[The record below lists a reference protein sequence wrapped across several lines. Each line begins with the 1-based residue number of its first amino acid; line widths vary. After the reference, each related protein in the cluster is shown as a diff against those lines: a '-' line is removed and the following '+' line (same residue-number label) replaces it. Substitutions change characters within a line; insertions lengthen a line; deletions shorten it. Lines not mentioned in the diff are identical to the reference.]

1 MTTRITDVVVPE
13 VFSPYVQQLTE
24 QKSRL
29 IRSGAVMLDDV
40 LNNNLSGA
48 GLTFNEPSFRDLE
61 DTEEN
66 VSNDDPNDNSTP
78 NKIGTGT
85 EIQIRLSRNNSWS
98 SMNLTADLAG
108 VDPMDAIAN
117 RVSDYWVRREQQAF
131 IATIKGVFAD
141 NAAAPTATEH
151 VQNDMTFDIS
161 GASFSN
167 GVTDFSS
174 AAFIDTTATM
184 GDSME
189 DLGLV
194 MVHSIV
200 YARMLKNNL
209 IDFIPDAINPN
220 AKAIPTFLGRVV
232 IVDDAMPNTAGVF
245 ETWLFGAG
253 AVRMGR
259 GLPKNATEVES
270 KPSAGNGAGQ
280 EILYNR
286 KELILHPVGNAFVA
300 TPIAGGPSNAATT
313 GNLANA
319 ASWKRVFKERKQIKM
334 ARLITREFASGG

>member
-1 MTTRITDVVVPE
+1 MTTRIADVVVPE
-13 VFSPYVQQLTE
+13 VFSPYAQQLTE

-61 DTEEN
+61 DGEEN

-78 NKIGTGT
+78 DKIGTAT
-85 EIQIRLSRNNSWS
+85 EIQIRLSRNKSWS

-167 GVTDFSS
+167 GVTNFSS

-245 ETWLFGAG
+245 ESWLFGAG

-300 TPIAGGPSNAATT
+300 TPVAGGPSNAATT

-319 ASWKRVFKERKQIKM
+319 ASWQRVFTERKQIKM

>member
-1 MTTRITDVVVPE
+1 MTTRIADVVVPE

-141 NAAAPTATEH
+141 NAAAPTAQEH

-167 GVTDFSS
+167 GVTNFSS

-220 AKAIPTFLGRVV
+220 AKATPTFLGRVV
-232 IVDDAMPNTAGVF
+232 IVDDAIPNTAGVF
-245 ETWLFGAG
+245 ESWLFGAG

-286 KELILHPVGNAFVA
+286 KELIIHPVGNAFVA
-300 TPIAGGPSNAATT
+300 TPVAGGPSNLATT

-319 ASWKRVFKERKQIKM
+319 ASWQRVFSERKQIKM
-334 ARLITREFASGG
+334 ARLITREYAGV

>member
-1 MTTRITDVVVPE
+1 MTTRIEDVVVPE
-13 VFSPYVQQLTE
+13 IFTPYVQQLTE
-24 QKSRL
+24 QKSR
-29 IRSGAVMLDDV
+29 IIQSGAVQLDPV
-40 LNNNLSGA
+40 LNADLAGG
-48 GLTFNEPSFRDLE
+48 GLTFNEPSFRDLD

-66 VSNDDPNDNSTP
+66 TSSDDPNVHSTP
-78 NKIGTGT
+78 NKITSAT
-85 EIQIRLSRNNSWS
+85 EIQVRLSRNNSWS

-108 VDPMDAIAN
+108 VDPMNAIAN
-117 RVSDYWVRREQQAF
+117 RVSNYWVQREQKAF
-131 IATIKGVFAD
+131 IATMKGVFAD
-141 NAAAPTATEH
+141 NSADPTSDEH
-151 VQNDMTFDIS
+151 IKGDMTFDAS
-161 GASFSN
+161 GTAFSD
-167 GVTDFSS
+167 GVTNFS
-174 AAFIDTTATM
+174 AGAFIDATATM
-184 GDSME
+184 GDSMN
-189 DLGLV
+189 DLGLT
-194 MVHSIV
+194 MVHSIT

-209 IDFIPDAINPN
+209 IDFIPDAVNPH
-220 AKAIPTFLGRVV
+220 AQGIPTFLGRVV
-232 IVDDAMPNTAGVF
+232 IVDDGMPNTGGVF

-300 TPIAGGPSNAATT
+300 TPVAGGPSNAATT

-319 ASWKRVFKERKQIKM
+319 ASWQRVFKERKQIKM